1 MSVNVLCSSMNFE
14 WDEAKS
20 LRNAIDRRL
29 PFDIAIAM
37 FDGPTLEEPDTRR
50 DYGEVRIKAIGT
62 VRGLCLVCVYTDRSE
77 VRRIISLRLANR
89 KERDDY
95 RAAYQG

>member
-1 MSVNVLCSSMNFE
+1 MIFE

-20 LRNAIDRRL
+20 QRDAVDRHL
-29 PFDIAIAM
+29 PYDLAVVM
-37 FDGPTLEEPDTRR
+37 FDAPTLETIDGRR
-50 DYGEVRIKAIGT
+50 DYGEIRIKAIGT
-62 VRGLCLVCVYTDRSE
+62 VRGICMVCIFTDRGE